1 MGVFERVLTNRCRR
15 LRRLLTSYVDDEIT
29 GADRLVVEEHLK
41 RCRACRR
48 RLLRH
53 RAVHQLLRSRSAET
67 RHRGAVLPWTPR
79 AQPAT
84 GRAQRRVLL
93 SLAAVLVLVV
103 GGIALWG
110 PIWPVML
117 TAQGRISDSMCRGN
131 HAHPGTGM
139 MTMSERD
146 CVGRCIE
153 KGGRYVFVSD
163 GVVYRIRNQSFSD
176 LARFAAQDIQLEG
189 RLWRDQL
196 TVSHIE
202 SIDHVADARS
212 GLARRRQN
220 LSVAKE
226 LISRRAEGRSPASAV
241 SGHTG
246 RDVSTHHE

>member
-1 MGVFERVLTNRCRR
+1 
-15 LRRLLTSYVDDEIT
+15 
-29 GADRLVVEEHLK
+29 
-41 RCRACRR
+41 
-48 RLLRH
+48 
-53 RAVHQLLRSRSAET
+53 
-67 RHRGAVLPWTPR
+67 
-79 AQPAT
+79 
-84 GRAQRRVLL
+84 
-93 SLAAVLVLVV
+93 
-103 GGIALWG
+103 
-110 PIWPVML
+110 
-117 TAQGRISDSMCRGN
+117 
-131 HAHPGTGM
+131 

-146 CVGRCIE
+146 CVGRCNE

-226 LISRRAEGRSPASAV
+226 LISRRAIPGATYPPTTNKGLRSGVFITRAV
-241 SGHTG
+241 
-246 RDVSTHHE
+246 V